1 MGIFAW
7 KAELS
12 ARGCELEKIALLA
25 AEVNAEL
32 EGMLVPDPGDR
43 IRNLINVL
51 EGVFGCP
58 ERVPERGEAGNINK
72 GQS

>member
-1 MGIFAW
+1 MSIFAW

-25 AEVNAEL
+25 PEVNAEL
-32 EGMLVPDPGDR
+32 KGMFVADPGYR
-43 IRNLINVL
+43 IRNLIDVL

-58 ERVPERGEAGNINK
+58 EGVPERGEAGNINK